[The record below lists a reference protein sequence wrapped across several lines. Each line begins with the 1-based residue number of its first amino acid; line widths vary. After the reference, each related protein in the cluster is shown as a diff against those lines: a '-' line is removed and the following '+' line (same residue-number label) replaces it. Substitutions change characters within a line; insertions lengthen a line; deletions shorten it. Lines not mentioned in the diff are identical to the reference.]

1 MPGTIEPACEGSEP
15 AARLSR
21 MTDPAA
27 GAAPQFEQLYAEL
40 KRIAHRHLA
49 GGGSTL
55 QTTGL
60 VHEAWLKLKRGD
72 AGVECEAHL
81 LNLASRA
88 MRQIV
93 VDAARRRGAGKR
105 GGDALRV
112 TLTDRLD
119 RATGGAGEVDVLAL
133 EQSLQR
139 LERVEPRLAQVVE
152 LRFYGGLEFAQIGRL
167 LEVTERTVYRDW
179 RAARALILA
188 DLASS

>member
-1 MPGTIEPACEGSEP
+1 MNP
-15 AARLSR
+15 AA
-21 MTDPAA
+21 DPS
-27 GAAPQFEQLYAEL
+27 PQFDQLYAEL

-49 GGGSTL
+49 GGGGTM

-60 VHEAWLKLKRGD
+60 VHEAWLKLRKGD
-72 AGVECEAHL
+72 AAVECEAHL

-93 VDAARRRGAGKR
+93 VDAARARAADKR

-112 TLTDRLD
+112 TLTDRVHHAD
-119 RATGGAGEVDVLAL
+119 AETDDVDVLAL
-133 EQSLQR
+133 EQSLER

-152 LRFYGGLEFAQIGRL
+152 MRFYGGLGFDEIGRA

-188 DLASS
+188 DLGGA